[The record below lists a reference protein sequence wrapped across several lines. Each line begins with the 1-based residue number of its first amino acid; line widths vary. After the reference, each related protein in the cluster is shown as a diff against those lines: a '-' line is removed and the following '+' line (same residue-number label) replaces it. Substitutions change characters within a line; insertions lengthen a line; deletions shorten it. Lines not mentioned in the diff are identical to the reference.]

1 MDKLEILK
9 KYFGFDKLKKE
20 QEEIIDSILANKD
33 TIGLLPT
40 GFGKSITFQL
50 PALILDGITIVI
62 SPLVALMSDQVQS
75 LKKKGIR
82 AEFLNSLLEPSEKQK
97 IYRKL
102 KYGLIDILYVSAERL
117 ENEYFLNIIL
127 KLNISLIVCDEAH
140 TVLWSDD
147 FRKSIGKINLFI
159 KKLNKRP
166 RLLALTATATNNTVE
181 KIIECI
187 GLENPKIVSALFDR
201 KNIFYDVKRS
211 DKKLNELIAY
221 ISKHKNE
228 LGIIY
233 CLTIRNSKYVYEY
246 LKNMGFKVGYYY
258 GTLEKEEKEYMQ
270 YAFTNHEINIIVCT
284 NAFGMGIDIPDI
296 RYVIEYDL
304 PSSIEDYLQ
313 QTGRCSRDGKYR
325 EAILLF
331 SVNDIKTSNY
341 FIENIE
347 IGDKT
352 SKELELIKKSKYK
365 KLDKMIEFAT
375 TRKCLHKYVVEYF
388 GQEYKEKRCNMC
400 INCKDKNL

>member
-1 MDKLEILK
+1 MDKIEVLK
-9 KYFGFDKLKKE
+9 SYFGFDKLKPE
-20 QEEIIDSILANKD
+20 QEEIVDSILAGND

-50 PALILDGITIVI
+50 PSLILDGLTIVI
-62 SPLVALMSDQVQS
+62 SPLVALMADQVNS

-82 AEFLNSLLEPSEKQK
+82 AEFINSLLDSSLKQR

-102 KYGLIDILYVSAERL
+102 RLGQIDILYVSAERL
-117 ENEYFLNIIL
+117 ENDYFLSIIL

-147 FRKSIGKINLFI
+147 FRISIGKINEFV
-159 KKLNKRP
+159 KKLDKRP
-166 RLLALTATATNNTVE
+166 VLLALTATATNATVN

-187 GLENPKIVSALFDR
+187 GLNNPKIVSALFDR
-201 KNIFYDVKRS
+201 KNIYYDVKRS

-221 ISKHKNE
+221 VSKHKDE

-233 CLTIRNSKYVYEY
+233 CLTIRNCKYVYDY
-246 LKNMGFKVGYYY
+246 LTKMGFKAGYYY
-258 GTLEKEEKEYMQ
+258 GTLEANEKDYMQ
-270 YAFTNHEINIIVCT
+270 NMFTNHEIKIMICT

-296 RYVIEYDL
+296 RYVIEFDL
-304 PSSIEDYLQ
+304 PSSIEDFLQ
-313 QTGRCSRDGKYR
+313 QTGRGSRDGKYR
-325 EAILLF
+325 EAVLLF

-347 IGDKT
+347 INDR
-352 SKELELIKKSKYK
+352 SAKEIELIKKSKYK
-365 KLDKMIEFAT
+365 KLEKMIEFAT

-388 GQEYKEKRCNMC
+388 GQKYDEKRCNMC
-400 INCKDKNL
+400 INCKKN